1 MYKMFGSILG
11 IIYFSYL
18 VFFAKLNISTFS
30 NLVLYLAWV
39 VTIYSTYINFKIFYN
54 EKNLN
59 V

>member
-1 MYKMFGSILG
+1 MYKIFGSILW

-18 VFFAKLNISTFS
+18 VFFAQLNISTFGS
-30 NLVLYLAWV
+30 LVLYLAWL